1 MTVLQQLNK
10 HVFKKKIDKKSDRE
24 KKYKKICMHQANTW
38 FLQEHYKLYTEVI
51 TNLLMLQ
58 VFLISNNGASK

>member
-1 MTVLQQLNK
+1 
-10 HVFKKKIDKKSDRE
+10 
-24 KKYKKICMHQANTW
+24 MHQANTW
-38 FLQEHYKLYTEVI
+38 FLKEHYKLYTEVI